1 MRNKAILSILGIS
14 LVVLFIVMGIFLGR
28 SDSKMQDLFDK
39 TITALDNEEGLKE
52 LFNDYAVKESK
63 TLDEDIKALNDFYKG
78 KNTEIKKLKVFH
90 ESSNVYRMHA
100 TVTTD
105 KGKYFICI
113 GATGSRLVDNY
124 GISQLI
130 IEDSKEFQNKK
141 IFKKDEFSKY
151 VSHANAYGV
160 TIRKKGDMK

>member
-63 TLDEDIKALNDFYKG
+63 TLDEDIKK
-78 KNTEIKKLKVFH
+78 
-90 ESSNVYRMHA
+90 
-100 TVTTD
+100 
-105 KGKYFICI
+105 
-113 GATGSRLVDNY
+113 
-124 GISQLI
+124 LI
-130 IEDSKEFQNKK
+130 IKLDPSAQMLRP
-141 IFKKDEFSKY
+141 KDASQTEYEPEEAPKS
-151 VSHANAYGV
+151 
-160 TIRKKGDMK
+160 